1 MANTLIPLGQKRTV
15 ELMSVAEDR
24 PRARVVKNKKRHGLD
39 KRSGA
44 LLYLAKPRGRVTG
57 NSLHIPL
64 GQRLS
69 IGQRTLRMMPYAVL
83 RTRLLCSGTGWS
95 KVLVFF
101 VCLFFGR
108 DVSEAGAIKSQDNR
122 RL

>member
-83 RTRLLCSGTGWS
+83 RTRRLCSGTGWS

-101 VCLFFGR
+101 FFFVR